1 MKKLLVSL
9 LALSVVGLGSVA
21 NAGTIGDALQNAAN
35 NVNKHEQAVTQAQK
49 DAQARQAANRKALEK
64 KQQELKKKHEQAK
77 KDAEKAQ
84 KERQQALEKKKQELK
99 KKHEQRC
106 LEYFNWKIS
115 SNISVTNLAE
125 LYFIM
130 FRYVLPEC
138 FVYDKMIVIWGL

>member
-1 MKKLLVSL
+1 MKKILVSL

-49 DAQARQAANRKALEK
+49 DAQARQAANRKAWEK

-77 KDAEKAQ
+77 KDVEKAQ

-99 KKHEQRC
+99 KRHEQAQKDARARQAANQKA
-106 LEYFNWKIS
+106 LQKKKDAWNTLIGK
-115 SNISVTNLAE
+115 
-125 LYFIM
+125 
-130 FRYVLPEC
+130 
-138 FVYDKMIVIWGL
+138 